1 VRKRYSHPHPHDRQL
16 QIFPLLIDERNH
28 TDEPDCEYWP
38 CKNIYTRCDGVW
50 TCSFGEDEENCTAR
64 TKLFGPVITN
74 SASDASILLV
84 RRSKTP
90 SVEWRRAIHR
100 RFRSRPYS
108 SILRRFT
115 VVSNLALVNRM
126 IELDHCT
133 AVTVS
138 TSISMFVPAHLLR

>member
-1 VRKRYSHPHPHDRQL
+1 MHFAARMRLSALVDS
-16 QIFPLLIDERNH
+16 IDVIER
-28 TDEPDCEYWP
+28 T
-38 CKNIYTRCDGVW
+38 
-50 TCSFGEDEENCTAR
+50 TAR
-64 TKLFGPVITN
+64 MRMTKLFAPVITN
-74 SASDASILLV
+74 HASPASILLV

-126 IELDHCT
+126 IELDHGI
-133 AVTVS
+133 ALTVS
-138 TSISMFVPAHLLR
+138 TSVSMFVPAHSLR